1 MELTLDILPILL
13 LLILSAFFSGSETA
27 MTAASVPRMLELE
40 RQGDIRAASV
50 VKLRANKERL
60 IGTLLLGNN
69 MVNILASALATSLF
83 LKLFGANGVIY
94 ATVVM
99 TVLVLVFSEVLPK
112 TYAFN
117 YSDRMALAVAPMIKV
132 LVVIFSP
139 VSHTVQVI
147 VTATLRMMGV
157 RAVADAVGDVEE
169 ELRGVI
175 SLHQGPEPEVADER
189 EMLRSVLDLADLEVE
204 EIMTH
209 RSALIMV
216 DASKSPQVIVRQVLS
231 SPHTRLPVFE
241 GNPDNIIGV
250 IHAKDLLRAVHR
262 TKGNIEKLEIK
273 KVAATPWFIPE
284 STSLIDQLREF
295 RRRREHFAIVVDEY
309 GDLQGTLEDILE
321 EIVGDISDEHDQLAA
336 GIRPTGDGTYVVDG
350 DVTIRDLNRELGWDL
365 PDEEASTIAGLVM
378 YEAQRIP
385 EVKQVFAFYGFRF
398 EILRRKN
405 NRITSIRVRP
415 LEGARLKKE
424 TADAAEAAEAAGEN
438 T

>member
-1 MELTLDILPILL
+1 MELMLDILPILL
-13 LLILSAFFSGSETA
+13 LLLLSAFFSGSETA
-27 MTAASVPRMLELE
+27 MTAASLPRMLELE
-40 RQGDIRAASV
+40 RQGNAGAATV
-50 VKLRANKERL
+50 VKLRNDKERL

-69 MVNILASALATSLF
+69 LVNILASALATSLF
-83 LKLFGANGVIY
+83 LQLFAANGVIY
-94 ATVVM
+94 ATIVM
-99 TVLVLVFSEVLPK
+99 TVLVLVFAEVLPK

-117 YSDRMALAVAPMIKV
+117 YSDRMALAVAPIIRY

-139 VSHTVQVI
+139 VSHAVQVI
-147 VTATLRMMGV
+147 VTATLRLFGV
-157 RAVADAVGDVEE
+157 RADADAVGDVEE

-209 RSALIMV
+209 RSALVMV
-216 DASKSPQVIVRQVLS
+216 DAQKSPQVVVRQVLA

-241 GNPDNIIGV
+241 GNPDNIVGV

-262 TKGNIEKLEIK
+262 TKGNIEKLDIK
-273 KVAATPWFIPE
+273 KVASTPWFIPE

-309 GDLQGTLEDILE
+309 GDLQGVVTLEDILE
-321 EIVGDISDEHDQLAA
+321 EIVGDIADEHDQMIA
-336 GIRPTGDGTYVVDG
+336 GIRPTGDGAFVVDG

-365 PDEEASTIAGLVM
+365 PDQEASTVAGLVM

-424 TADAAEAAEAAGEN
+424 ASDASDGSTDAK
-438 T
+438 